1 MVKINEVIRR
11 EGGWSKVSVIVL
23 FEVLILFVERLVMIR
38 SFRDIFKYFRN
49 IYIFLKE
56 VVMFWN
62 CF

>member
-11 EGGWSKVSVIVL
+11 EGGWSKVLVIVL
-23 FEVLILFVERLVMIR
+23 FEVLTLFVERLVMIR